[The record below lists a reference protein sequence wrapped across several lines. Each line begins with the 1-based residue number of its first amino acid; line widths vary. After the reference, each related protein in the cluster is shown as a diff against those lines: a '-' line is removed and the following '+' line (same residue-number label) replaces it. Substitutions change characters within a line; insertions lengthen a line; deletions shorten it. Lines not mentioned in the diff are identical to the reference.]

1 MQGLSDIRIKTE
13 KVADKC
19 PIHGIN
25 LIVDSYGKGEP
36 FCLKCT
42 QEKVKKEQ
50 QDLVSS
56 FKTQQVKEVLTTRS
70 LVSDPEDF
78 KNTFANFKA
87 EKGSKEAQVGN
98 GTYLIAKEFIDN
110 PSHKYKDFWIKKENR
125 ERKRKKMELLPLEHG
140 KPLTALLYGTPG
152 EGKSHLAM
160 AMLNEIN
167 KKSDQK
173 CLFIDISTLFRKIY
187 ESKQNPNSWWT
198 EFNTQKLLTSVDV
211 LVLDDL
217 GSESSM
223 TSVTTN
229 ATQFRQ
235 DILKQIFDNQKRLIV
250 TTNLTL
256 QQLKEVYNPKIVS
269 RLLSDSNGRRIDFSG
284 ISDKRGL

>member
-1 MQGLSDIRIKTE
+1 MQGVSGFKIPTK
-13 KVADKC
+13 KVAEKC

-56 FKTQQVKEVLTTRS
+56 FKTHQVKEVLTTRS

-98 GTYLIAKEFIDN
+98 KAYLLAKEFIET
-110 PSHKYKDFWIKKENR
+110 PSYKYKDFWIRKENQ
-125 ERKRKKMELLPLEHG
+125 ERKRKKLKLLPLEHG
-140 KPLTALLYGTPG
+140 KPLTALFYGTPG
-152 EGKSHLAM
+152 QGKSHLAM

-167 KKSDQK
+167 KRSEQK
-173 CLFIDISTLFRKIY
+173 CLFIDVSKLFRKIY
-187 ESKQNPNSWWT
+187 QRKQDFTGWWT
-198 EFNTQKLLTSVDV
+198 EFNAQNLLTSVDV

-223 TSVTTN
+223 TNVTTN

-235 DILKQIFDNQKRLIV
+235 DFFKQLFDNQKRIIV

-284 ISDKRGL
+284 ISDKRGF

>member
-1 MQGLSDIRIKTE
+1 MQGLADIGIKTKE
-13 KVADKC
+13 VANKC

-25 LIVDSYGKGEP
+25 LITDIYGKGGL
-36 FCLKCT
+36 FCQKCT
-42 QEKVKKEQ
+42 EEKMAKEE
-50 QDLVSS
+50 QDLVSN
-56 FKTQQVKEVLTTRS
+56 FKVGEIRKTLTTRS
-70 LVSDPEDF
+70 LVDDSQDF
-78 KNTFANFKA
+78 TKTFSNFKA

-98 GTYLIAKEFIDN
+98 QAYLIAKEFIDS
-110 PSHKYKDFWIKKENR
+110 PSHKYKDFWIKKENQ
-125 ERKRKKMELLPLEHG
+125 ERKRKGLDPLLLEHG
-140 KPLTALLYGTPG
+140 KPLTALFYGTPG

-167 KKSDQK
+167 KHGDQK
-173 CLFIDISTLFRKIY
+173 CLFIDVSKLFKKIY
-187 ESKQNPNSWWT
+187 QRKQDLIGWWT
-198 EFNTQKLLTSVDV
+198 EFNAQNLLIGVDV

-223 TSVTTN
+223 TNVTTN

-235 DILKQIFDNQKRLIV
+235 DFFKQLFDNQKRIIV

-256 QQLKEVYNPKIVS
+256 RQLKEVYNPKIVS